1 MRPDPR
7 GSSRAT
13 GRPYD
18 RPVATAVTLFGVDS
32 GTETAIDEACY
43 DLSLGG
49 VVSSSSDFKRRGLY
63 LEKHRLGGVLLGYGN
78 GFPLDSQATP

>member
-1 MRPDPR
+1 MRPDPP
-7 GSSRAT
+7 GSSCAT

-18 RPVATAVTLFGVDS
+18 RLAATVVKLFGVDP
-32 GTETAIDEACY
+32 GTETAVDEACY
-43 DLSLGG
+43 DLSQRR

-63 LEKHRLGGVLLGYGN
+63 LEKHRPGGVVLGYGN